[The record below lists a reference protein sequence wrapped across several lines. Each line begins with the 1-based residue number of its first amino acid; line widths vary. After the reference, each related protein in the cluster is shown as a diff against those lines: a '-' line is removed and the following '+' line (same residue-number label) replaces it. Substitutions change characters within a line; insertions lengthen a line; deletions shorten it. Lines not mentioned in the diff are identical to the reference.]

1 MRDDTKLWL
10 VNKYLLE
17 AGGWVLIGGA
27 IAMIKIK
34 ICLNDP
40 TILNNPQLWSDTRL
54 FFFNDWQQL
63 IILIRVRDQLCRNI
77 LRIKLTIKTF
87 D

>member
-1 MRDDTKLWL
+1 MRDDTELWL

-34 ICLNDP
+34 TCLNDP

-54 FFFNDWQQL
+54 FFFND
-63 IILIRVRDQLCRNI
+63 
-77 LRIKLTIKTF
+77 
-87 D
+87 